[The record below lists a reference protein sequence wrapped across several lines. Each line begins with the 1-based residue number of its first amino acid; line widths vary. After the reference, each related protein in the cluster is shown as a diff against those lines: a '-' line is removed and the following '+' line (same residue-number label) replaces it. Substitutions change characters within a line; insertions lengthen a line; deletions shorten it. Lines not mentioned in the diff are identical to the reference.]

1 MRSRPPECTATAS
14 VYAGYRCVS
23 VRVIF
28 ACCVLAAG
36 TSACFARAAQP
47 NALQQGTAPS
57 LHARSQARKAE
68 PQDNPSA
75 RDPES
80 QTSTLPR
87 DVSGTYEFD
96 HLNESIELD
105 IGRKKISGYITRLGD
120 AETDSNTPLTF
131 FFDHASVHGSQLQ
144 FQTRVVHGIW
154 YSFRGTIVRG
164 KGQTRNDE
172 GYYVLHGIFQ
182 EHHPQ
187 DQDEKSANETVLR
200 RTINFRSLAQ

>member
-1 MRSRPPECTATAS
+1 MRSRPPESTATAS
-14 VYAGYRCVS
+14 ACTVYPCFS
-23 VRVIF
+23 VRLMFV
-28 ACCVLAAG
+28 CCVFAAG
-36 TSACFARAAQP
+36 AAASFALAAQP
-47 NALQQGTAPS
+47 NPVQQGATPS
-57 LHARSQARKAE
+57 LHARSQGGNAE
-68 PQDNPSA
+68 PPAGPSA
-75 RDPES
+75 SDSDS
-80 QTSTLPR
+80 QTSTLPK

-105 IGRKKISGYITRLGD
+105 IGRKKVSGYITRLGD

-172 GYYVLHGIFQ
+172 GYYVLRGIFQ

-200 RTINFRSLAQ
+200 RTVNFRSLAQ